1 MKAIALTLPIL
12 LFLSSCLAN
21 EHVLGQKAVYS
32 KIPQSPQYP
41 SALTGGKNGKNYM
54 HNYYLP
60 RPGTGAPWWP
70 SWSPDGQWIAFSLQ
84 GSIWKMKVGEYKA
97 YEMVH
102 SEQYLSSPEWSPD
115 GRYIAYSGRRDNV
128 FSIFRIDTKT
138 MEENRV
144 TPKSINAEG
153 PTWSPDGSLIAF
165 SGKKKGSGDWKIYYS
180 LSSGGEYNRLT
191 KTKSGIQETS
201 PSWKP

>member
-115 GRYIAYSGRRDNV
+115 GRYVVFTAEEDSKNINLKLLDLKTDKVINLTSGDHLNL
-128 FSIFRIDTKT
+128 D
-138 MEENRV
+138 
-144 TPKSINAEG
+144 PA
-153 PTWSPDGSLIAF
+153 WSPDGSKLAYV
-165 SGKKKGSGDWKIYYS
+165 STR
-180 LSSGGEYNRLT
+180 SSGY
-191 KTKSGIQETS
+191 
-201 PSWKP
+201 